1 MRKNDA
7 ILWLALFTVLFST
20 NLLGQFTIPT
30 SFQLH
35 QNIPEPFDTA
45 GTDIGFSLPKNSTV
59 SMWIEDTQG
68 HIVDS
73 LILRNL
79 LAGLYRVHWNSKNQS
94 GSFITYGTY
103 VCKIKASSDNP
114 SAVFDSSIQMH
125 FQKITGVQE
134 NTLDV
139 YPSSFQL
146 SQNYPNPFNPTTT
159 INYSIPESGFVTIK
173 IYDVLSKEIRIL
185 VSEEK
190 SAGIYS
196 IKFDG
201 SSLSSGIYFYRMQT
215 NNFSQTK
222 KLLLLKWEPGKG
234 TVYHVLWKIRTVI
247 IAQLSKTDFLLL
259 RV

>member
-79 LAGLYRVHWNSKNQS
+79 LAGLYRVHWSSKDQN
-94 GSFITYGTY
+94 GSYITSGTY
-103 VCKIKASSDNP
+103 VCKIKASSENP

-134 NTLDV
+134 NTSVV

-146 SQNYPNPFNPTTT
+146 SQNYPNPFNPTTI
-159 INYSIPESGFVTIK
+159 INFSVPKTGLVTIK
-173 IYDVLSKEIRIL
+173 VYDVLGREVRTLINENKPVGNYKVEFNANKL
-185 VSEEK
+185 T
-190 SAGIYS
+190 
-196 IKFDG
+196 
-201 SSLSSGIYFYRMQT
+201 SGIYFYRMESGSYSQT
-215 NNFSQTK
+215 N
-222 KLLLLKWEPGKG
+222 KLILLK
-234 TVYHVLWKIRTVI
+234 
-247 IAQLSKTDFLLL
+247 
-259 RV
+259 

>member
-59 SMWIEDTQG
+59 SMWIEDTQE

-103 VCKIKASSDNP
+103 VCKIKASSENP

-134 NTLDV
+134 NTSDV

-146 SQNYPNPFNPTTT
+146 SQNYPNPFNPTTIINFSVPKT
-159 INYSIPESGFVTIK
+159 GLVQIKVYDLLGREVTTLVNGNKPVGNYSVQFIANKFVSGVYYYKMQAGDFV
-173 IYDVLSKEIRIL
+173 
-185 VSEEK
+185 
-190 SAGIYS
+190 
-196 IKFDG
+196 
-201 SSLSSGIYFYRMQT
+201 QT
-215 NNFSQTK
+215 R
-222 KLLLLKWEPGKG
+222 KLLLLK
-234 TVYHVLWKIRTVI
+234 
-247 IAQLSKTDFLLL
+247 
-259 RV
+259 